1 MFTQNTHLF
10 IFFQKHGIALY
21 ETLKFILLLHMYS
34 STNEKKKQESNM
46 YFDNNTGIYPD
57 PLFNR

>member
-1 MFTQNTHLF
+1 
-10 IFFQKHGIALY
+10 
-21 ETLKFILLLHMYS
+21 MYS

-46 YFDNNTGIYPD
+46 YIDNNTRIYPD

>member
-1 MFTQNTHLF
+1 
-10 IFFQKHGIALY
+10 
-21 ETLKFILLLHMYS
+21 MYS
-34 STNEKKKQESNM
+34 STNEKKKQGSNM

>member
-1 MFTQNTHLF
+1 
-10 IFFQKHGIALY
+10 
-21 ETLKFILLLHMYS
+21 MYS

-46 YFDNNTGIYPD
+46 YFDNNTGIYSD